1 MRNQRDLVGNKYGK
15 LLVLKSLGHI
25 KPGNGHYYS
34 LVRCDC
40 GYEFNLQDTLLLNN
54 RRFQCPMCSKNNLKT
69 HGMTNTSLFHI
80 WSGMKQRCN
89 CPNNSSYPDYGGRG
103 IEVCEEWTSFISFK
117 NWALNNGY
125 KKGLSIERK
134 DVNGNYEPSNCC
146 FITMRDQAKNKR
158 TTFYVNYEG
167 RRMRVLDVSELCGIK
182 SNTIKYRLTH
192 GWNDYD
198 ATHIPENSEY
208 SLSNSLGHE
217 IKHKTFLKNM
227 NDGRITTFE
236 SLSEA
241 SRYLGKNP
249 GYLSTLMG
257 RRKSETIKAGDYIV
271 EVQKHNN

>member
-1 MRNQRDLVGNKYGK
+1 MRNQRNLVGNKYGK
-15 LLVLKSLGHI
+15 LLVIKSIGQ
-25 KPGNGHYYS
+25 KEGNRHYRS

-40 GYEFNLQDTLLLNN
+40 GNEFETFDTYLVNN
-54 RRFQCPMCSKNNLKT
+54 RRRQCPICSKNLLKT
-69 HGMTNTSLFHI
+69 HGMTNSPLFHI
-80 WSGMKQRCN
+80 WSGMKGRCN
-89 CPNNSSYPDYGGRG
+89 NPNNSSYPDYGGRG
-103 IEVCEEWTSFISFK
+103 IEVCDEWSKFISFK
-117 NWALNNGY
+117 EWALNNGY

-134 DVNGNYEPSNCC
+134 DVNGNYEPTNCC

-158 TTFYVNYEG
+158 TTAYVNYEG
-167 RRMRVLDVSELCGIK
+167 KRMRIIEVSELSGIK
-182 SNTIKYRLTH
+182 SGTIKYRLSH

-227 NDGRITTFE
+227 NDGRIITFE

-241 SRYLGKNP
+241 SRYLGKNV
-249 GYLSTLMG
+249 GYLSNIM
-257 RRKSETIKAGDYIV
+257 RKKKSETFKAGDYIV